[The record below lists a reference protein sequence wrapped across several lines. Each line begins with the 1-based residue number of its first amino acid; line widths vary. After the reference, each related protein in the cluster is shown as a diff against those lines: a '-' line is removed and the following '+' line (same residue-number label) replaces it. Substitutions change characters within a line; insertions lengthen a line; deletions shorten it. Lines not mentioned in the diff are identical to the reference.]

1 MNVIH
6 AREWQAIKQ
15 ALSEKP
21 DVLLSLY
28 GDISLASQ
36 NLYTTVRDSVLS
48 QEGIESQP
56 LPMLE

>member
-1 MNVIH
+1 
-6 AREWQAIKQ
+6 
-15 ALSEKP
+15 
-21 DVLLSLY
+21 LY